1 MKKYEQ
7 IIKNK
12 YFKLVLVLIAV
23 VFCFQLYTNYLF
35 DQLNNETSREAI
47 VEFIYDEMITH
58 IPMAV
63 HPKVRDVL
71 VIGAGDGG
79 VVRELA
85 RYPEIEHIDLVEID
99 ELVVEVCKKYLPQK

>member
-35 DQLNNETSREAI
+35 
-47 VEFIYDEMITH
+47 
-58 IPMAV
+58 
-63 HPKVRDVL
+63 
-71 VIGAGDGG
+71 
-79 VVRELA
+79 RELQA
-85 RYPEIEHIDLVEID
+85 ETGNNIH
-99 ELVVEVCKKYLPQK
+99 KY